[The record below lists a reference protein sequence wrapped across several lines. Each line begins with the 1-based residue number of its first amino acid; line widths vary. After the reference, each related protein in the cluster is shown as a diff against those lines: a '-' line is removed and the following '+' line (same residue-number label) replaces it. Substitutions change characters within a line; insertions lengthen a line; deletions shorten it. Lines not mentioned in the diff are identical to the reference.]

1 MLKLTPRLEMAAGMV
16 RRGNTVVDIG
26 TDHAYL
32 PAYLVLNRICP
43 NAIAC
48 DVKEGPL
55 LNAAKTVAKYAL
67 GDKIELRLSDGLK
80 AIKKGE
86 AQDIVMCGMGG
97 NLIEDILTP
106 AEWLNDKKYRL
117 IIQPQSHSEDV
128 RRFLDIN
135 GFEILNETV
144 CKDSGKLYF
153 ALCAEYDGHKPDK
166 NETQYFFGRLP
177 ECENEFATNLIENI
191 LKRLKLKANSIKGY
205 SDKKNEYE
213 KLYAVISQ
221 AEDFVK

>member
-1 MLKLTPRLEMAAGMV
+1 MLKLTPRLEIAAGMV

-32 PAYLVLNRICP
+32 PAYLVLNGICP
-43 NAIAC
+43 NAIAS
-48 DVKEGPL
+48 DVREGPL

-67 GDKIELRLSDGLK
+67 EDKIELRLSNGLK

-106 AEWLNDKKYRL
+106 AEWLKDKKYRL
-117 IIQPQSHSEDV
+117 IIQPQSHGEDV
-128 RRFLDIN
+128 RRFLDLN
-135 GFEILNETV
+135 GFEILGESV
-144 CKDSGKLYF
+144 CKDSGKLYS
-153 ALCAEYDGHKPDK
+153 ALYAEYDGHKANK
-166 NETQYFFGRLP
+166 SETQYYFGRLP
-177 ECENEFATNLIENI
+177 ECENEFAHELIEKA
-191 LKRLKLKANSIKGY
+191 LKRLGIKANSLKEHGG
-205 SDKKNEYE
+205 KKEEYE

-221 AEDFVK
+221 AEDFIK